1 MEYYK
6 VYSDEFYHSGVKGMK
21 WGKRLYQHKDGSLT
35 PLGRARLAARRREQ
49 RKNLEKARAAKVNKK
64 KAEVEKQ
71 NAEVERKKAV
81 AAGKVRVKDMTDEE
95 IQQRIDRLNLEKN
108 YKDLV
113 KEVNG
118 TSAAN
123 RGKRFTNKF
132 IDSTIDKLAEN
143 VTADVVAQ
151 VSKVILTKAANKAL
165 GEEGVYTNNKKKS

>member
-71 NAEVERKKAV
+71 NAEVERKKAL
-81 AAGKVRVKDMTDEE
+81 ASGKLSVKDMTDDELK
-95 IQQRIDRLNLEKN
+95 QRIDRLNLEQR
-108 YKDLV
+108 YKELSP
-113 KEVNG
+113 KEVSKGKTFVSGMLEQSAKNIG
-118 TSAAN
+118 TQLTTYAMGAAVN
-123 RGKRFTNKF
+123 AIAKKAGADGNIVNPKKGQK
-132 IDSTIDKLAEN
+132 DK
-143 VTADVVAQ
+143 
-151 VSKVILTKAANKAL
+151 
-165 GEEGVYTNNKKKS
+165 